1 MIKGTVSD
9 WKYQAKF
16 GFIKSPEFEGEI
28 FFHEAF
34 TVDNQPL
41 TIGDTVTFRLSR
53 DDKGRRIAV
62 DVAQIAPA
70 PSRFEEHCR
79 PTELCKNFM
88 GRRGFGSCRMG
99 DACPYAHGEGELALE
114 TRRGESQAR

>member
-28 FFHEAF
+28 FFHIDF

-62 DVAQIAPA
+62 DVLHNSIATALDPTLDIAEGTFPVASAIDVWVRDPPA
-70 PSRFEEHCR
+70 VSSLPA
-79 PTELCKNFM
+79 
-88 GRRGFGSCRMG
+88 RG
-99 DACPYAHGEGELALE
+99 A
-114 TRRGESQAR
+114 